1 MGTQEFIT
9 QLNKAQDLM
18 SQEKYK
24 EAIVLL
30 EELKE
35 TDKET
40 DLNYN
45 LTHRMYQLYSNCQSL
60 YNQKIILIGDSGT
73 GKTAIKVRFTNDYF
87 KKDLK
92 TTLGVD
98 FGSKIMQCEYLS
110 DDVLFS
116 GTYKFIVNMNIWCI

>member
-1 MGTQEFIT
+1 MNNQEFIT

-35 TDKET
+35 IDKET

-45 LTHRMYQLYSNCQSL
+45 LTHRLYQLYSNCQSL
-60 YNQKIILIGDSGT
+60 YNQKIILMHINEISKNSTSLTLQKLNQILKDEF
-73 GKTAIKVRFTNDYF
+73 KINLEEEKILVREIELLILRGLLSCRIEDN
-87 KKDLK
+87 
-92 TTLGVD
+92 
-98 FGSKIMQCEYLS
+98 KII
-110 DDVLFS
+110 F
-116 GTYKFIVNMNIWCI
+116 